1 MDFLTEM
8 WLDIILFELMFA
20 IPIFTVAC
28 LKYITEK

>member
-20 IPIFTVAC
+20 IPIFAC
-28 LKYITEK
+28 ACIKYLMEK